1 MASGIANLVALIN
14 KMPSLPLSMGGRP
27 NADAKEE
34 EEELEEDTKRW
45 RFTWIKF
52 TWNAWNYLHFW
63 RLRYAAVI
71 INNIVVVIII
81 FVVVAAGVR
90 LNRLVFIPPSRAWP
104 LFIFVVGSFFFGK
117 PKSLQ
122 QVLLSSSQLV
132 LPMLLLL
139 LGAVLASTYLDME
152 LPPTRNQ
159 FWIERILTSQSM
171 EIFVGFTWLQ
181 QGTVV
186 GRGIKNINLKKKI
199 NKNIT
204 KILN

>member
-104 LFIFVVGSFFFGK
+104 LFIFVVGSFFFWK
-117 PKSLQ
+117 
-122 QVLLSSSQLV
+122 
-132 LPMLLLL
+132 
-139 LGAVLASTYLDME
+139 
-152 LPPTRNQ
+152 
-159 FWIERILTSQSM
+159 
-171 EIFVGFTWLQ
+171 
-181 QGTVV
+181 
-186 GRGIKNINLKKKI
+186 
-199 NKNIT
+199 T
-204 KILN
+204 KILATGTSVIVTVGVADVIVVVGCSTGINIFGYGAPTNPKPILNWKNFNQPVDGNFCGFHMIAARDSGWEGD